1 MTLQSFNS
9 MLPITGFV
17 LGVLGAAWGAWRKIE
32 KHQIDNSVR
41 AIRMEDRLDRIEKQF
56 GPNGGGI
63 RQAVNEIAAKLNKME
78 ERQIG
83 IGEKVSKLEGEF
95 EQHMKESE

>member
-1 MTLQSFNS
+1 MTLQVFNS
-9 MLPITGFV
+9 MLPITAFI
-17 LGVLGAAWGAWRKIE
+17 LGIFGAAWGSWRKIE
-32 KHQIDNSVR
+32 KHQTDNSVR

-56 GPNGGGI
+56 GPNGGGL
-63 RQAVNEIAAKLNKME
+63 RQAVNDIATKLNKIE

-95 EQHMKESE
+95 EQHMKES

>member
-1 MTLQSFNS
+1 MTLKEFNLI
-9 MLPITGFV
+9 LPDIAFI
-17 LGVLGAAWGAWRKIE
+17 LGLTATAWGAWRKIE
-32 KHQIDNSVR
+32 KHQTDNSVR

-56 GPNGGGI
+56 GPNGNGI
-63 RQAVNEIAAKLNKME
+63 RQAINDIATKLNKIE

-95 EQHMKESE
+95 EQHMKES

>member
-1 MTLQSFNS
+1 MTLREFNLFLPSVALVLSFCAS
-9 MLPITGFV
+9 
-17 LGVLGAAWGAWRKIE
+17 AWGVWRKIE
-32 KHQIDNSVR
+32 KHQFDNSVR

-63 RQAVNEIAAKLNKME
+63 RQAVNDIAAKLTKME
-78 ERQIG
+78 ERQIT

>member
-1 MTLQSFNS
+1 MNS
-9 MLPITGFV
+9 DNLRTFLAFAPYV
-17 LGVLGAAWGAWRKIE
+17 LGFFASAWGIWRRIE
-32 KHQIDNSVR
+32 KHQHDTHVR

-63 RQAVNEIAAKLNKME
+63 RQAVNEIAAKLTKIE
-78 ERQIG
+78 ERQID

-95 EQHMKESE
+95 EQHMKEG

>member
-9 MLPITGFV
+9 LLPITGFV
-17 LGVLGAAWGAWRKIE
+17 VGILGAVWGAWRKIE

-41 AIRMEDRLDRIEKQF
+41 AIRMEDRLGRIEKQF

-63 RQAVNEIAAKLNKME
+63 RQAVNEIAAKLNKIE
-78 ERQIG
+78 ERQIE
-83 IGEKVSKLEGEF
+83 IGEKVAKLDGEF